1 MVGLWRPYVHLH
13 FGGVLGDGSRDV
25 AMDKYVLHDQVN
37 YGSDLD
43 IPRRVGSSII
53 LWSRARGLTTLVAP
67 THLFLEL
74 LNF

>member
-25 AMDKYVLHDQVN
+25 EMDKYGLPDQVN
-37 YGSDLD
+37 YGSDPD
-43 IPRRVGSSII
+43 IPGRVDSSII
-53 LWSRARGLTTLVAP
+53 LWSRARELITLVAP
-67 THLFLEL
+67 THHFLEL